1 MLTHLGLAVLTAKH
15 IGAID
20 MTNSTPR
27 SFTFDVM
34 VRETA
39 DGRVTRS
46 SLGGPWLRLATK
58 MARAGS
64 ARLTCNGSQFAGY
77 GGSYDVG
84 YYRLNYTVTEI
95 V

>member
-1 MLTHLGLAVLTAKH
+1 MNA
-15 IGAID
+15 
-20 MTNSTPR
+20 PR

-46 SLGGPWLRLATK
+46 SNGGPWLRLARK
-58 MARAGS
+58 MVKDGRAK
-64 ARLTCNGSQFAGY
+64 LVCNGSQFSGY

-84 YYRLNYTVTEI
+84 YHRLNYTVTEI

>member
-1 MLTHLGLAVLTAKH
+1 MQTLHGVATLPAKLT
-15 IGAID
+15 GACN

-39 DGRVTRS
+39 DGHVTRS

-64 ARLTCNGSQFAGY
+64 ATLICNGSQFAGY

-84 YYRLNYTVTEI
+84 YHRLNYTVTEI